1 MKIAII
7 SDIHANLEA
16 FEAVLAEIESI
27 APDEI
32 YCLGDIVGYNANP
45 NECAELIRKKN
56 IPSIMGNHDRVA
68 CGLEEPLFFN
78 PSAKKAILWT
88 RGKLNEENRKFLRE
102 LPQNLSMKGI
112 VLLAHGS
119 PRDPDEY
126 IYSETTA
133 SNCLN
138 YMENNNPAVKVCLFG
153 HTHYR
158 SIFFS
163 GKHEAQKEG
172 MRTFK
177 LNPYGKYL
185 VNPGSVGQPRDG
197 SSAASFI
204 IYDEATFSVTYH
216 PVKYDIEKTA
226 GKIRQ
231 EDLPESLAERLF
243 HGR

>member
-16 FEAVLAEIESI
+16 FESVLAEIDSI

-45 NECAELIRKKN
+45 NECVELIRKRN

-78 PSAKKAILWT
+78 TSAKKAILWT
-88 RGKLNEENRKFLRE
+88 RGKLNEDNRKFLRE
-102 LPQNLSMKGI
+102 LPQNLSLKGI
-112 VLLAHGS
+112 VLLVHGS

-138 YMENNNPAVKVCLFG
+138 YMENNNPAVKVCFFG

-158 SIFFS
+158 NIFFS
-163 GKHEAQKEG
+163 EKYEAQKESIR
-172 MRTFK
+172 MFK

-197 SSAASFI
+197 DSAASFI
-204 IYDEATFSVTYH
+204 TYDEATFAVTYH

-226 GKIRQ
+226 GKVRQ